1 MRILLLLLLFL
12 APAHAASGAATV
24 FDTSPEGV
32 AMDGYDPVS
41 YFAAAAPAPGDPQI
55 AADWS
60 GATWHFTSTANRDRF
75 LADPEA
81 YAPQYG
87 GWCAWAV
94 GHGYLQPARPTSY
107 AIVRGKLYLNWS
119 PGVQRR
125 WEATRPANIASGNV
139 RWPRLRA
146 ELEGSPVENDG

>member
-1 MRILLLLLLFL
+1 MRVLVFLLLL
-12 APAHAASGAATV
+12 ATPAHALSAFDASPKGL
-24 FDTSPEGV
+24 

-41 YFAAAAPAPGDPQI
+41 YFVAPAPQQGSPDI
-55 AADWS
+55 AADWA
-60 GATWHFTSTANRDRF
+60 GVTWQFASPENRDRF
-75 LADPEA
+75 LMAPES
-81 YAPQYG
+81 YAPQFG

-125 WEATRPANIASGNV
+125 WEASRPANIASGHH
-139 RWPRLRA
+139 RWPTLKRQLLDA
-146 ELEGSPVENDG
+146 DS